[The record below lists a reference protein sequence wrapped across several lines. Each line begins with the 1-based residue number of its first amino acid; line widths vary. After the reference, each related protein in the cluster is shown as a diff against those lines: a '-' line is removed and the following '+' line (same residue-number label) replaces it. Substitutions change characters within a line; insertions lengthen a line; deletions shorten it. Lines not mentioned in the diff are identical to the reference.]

1 MGVAVEFEP
10 ADSGGPQHEKRN
22 APRFTSLI
30 RAAKLVSAQG
40 EFVCVLR
47 DVSSTG
53 VRLKCFHRQPTD
65 DVVGLE
71 LQNGEMFEIRKVRE
85 DGFEASYT
93 FLTPVP
99 VETLIHANSV
109 FPRRQLRIAMA
120 IPVKLRTLT
129 GVIPAITV
137 NLSQQGA
144 RLEPEGQLA
153 LAQSVT
159 LEGPHLPAIR
169 AKVRWRREGSCGL
182 VFEDTFT
189 LADFA
194 VRTARLQCPLLVTA
208 GALGN

>member
-1 MGVAVEFEP
+1 MGGVAIELGPEEQ
-10 ADSGGPQHEKRN
+10 GGSHHEKRN

-30 RAAKLVSAQG
+30 RAAKLVCGQG

-65 DVVGLE
+65 EVIGLE
-71 LQNGEMFEIRKVRE
+71 LRDGELFELRKVRE
-85 DGFEASYT
+85 EGFEASYT
-93 FLTPVP
+93 FVSPVP
-99 VETLIHANSV
+99 VETLIHANSA
-109 FPRRQLRIAMA
+109 FPRRQLRIAMS

-129 GVIPAITV
+129 GIIPAVTADI
-137 NLSQQGA
+137 SQQGCK
-144 RLEPEGQLA
+144 LEPESPLA

-169 AKVRWRREGSCGL
+169 AKVRWRREGACGL

-189 LADFA
+189 LSEFA
-194 VRTARLQCPLLVTA
+194 VRTARLQCPMLLTA
-208 GALGN
+208 